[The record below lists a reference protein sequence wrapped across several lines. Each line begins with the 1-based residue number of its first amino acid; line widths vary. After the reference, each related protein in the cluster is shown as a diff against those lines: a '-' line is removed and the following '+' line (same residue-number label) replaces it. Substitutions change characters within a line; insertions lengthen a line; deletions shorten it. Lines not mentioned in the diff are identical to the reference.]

1 MDTLEAIEKR
11 HSVRDYYDRPIDAG
25 MVEKLQK
32 AIEEANKESGLHIQL
47 VLDEP
52 EAFNEEHLSYG
63 RIHGA
68 KNYIALIGSD
78 DQELEEKCGYYG
90 EKVLLEAVKLGLG
103 TCWVGSTYKKMA
115 SVVDIKE
122 GERFLLIIAI
132 GYAMNEG
139 EPHKSKSLE
148 DTLIADVDRP
158 DWFIKGGEAALLAP
172 TAMNQQ
178 KFQFILH
185 DDGKVEAKTYRA
197 YFCKTDLGIAKYHF
211 EVGAGKENFE
221 WEK

>member
-1 MDTLEAIEKR
+1 VDTLEAMQKR
-11 HSVRDYYDRPIDAG
+11 HSVRDYDDRPIEKETVD
-25 MVEKLQK
+25 KLQNVIDEIN
-32 AIEEANKESGLHIQL
+32 AESGFHIQL

-68 KNYIALIGSD
+68 KNYIALIGPD
-78 DQELEEKCGYYG
+78 DQELEEKCGFYG
-90 EKVLLEAVKLGLG
+90 ERILLEAVKLGLD

-115 SVVDIKE
+115 SAVDIKD

-132 GYAMNEG
+132 GYGLNDG
-139 EPHKSKSLE
+139 VPHKSKSID
-148 DTLIADVDRP
+148 DTLISESERP

-178 KFQFILH
+178 KFQFVLH
-185 DDGKVEAKTYRA
+185 DGNKVEAKTYRA

-211 EVGAGKENFE
+211 EVGAGKDNFE
-221 WEK
+221 WI

>member
-1 MDTLEAIEKR
+1 MNTLEAIEKR
-11 HSVRDYYDRPIDAG
+11 HSVRDYEDKPIEADV
-25 MVEKLQK
+25 VEKLQK
-32 AIEEANKESGLHIQL
+32 AVEEVNKESGLHIQL

-68 KNYIALIGSD
+68 KNYFALIGPD
-78 DQELEEKCGYYG
+78 NQELEEKCGFYG
-90 EKVLLEAVKLGLG
+90 EKLLLEAVKLGLG

-115 SVVDIKE
+115 SVVDIEK

-132 GYAMNEG
+132 GYGLNEG
-139 EPHKSKSLE
+139 EAHKSKSLDE
-148 DTLIADVDRP
+148 TLISDGDKP
-158 DWFIKGGEAALLAP
+158 DWFVKGGEVALLAP

-178 KFQFILH
+178 KFRFILK
-185 DDGKVEAKTYRA
+185 DDGKVEGTTFRA

-221 WEK
+221 WV

>member
-11 HSVRDYYDRPIDAG
+11 HSVRDYDDKPIGKDT
-25 MVEKLQK
+25 VDKLQK
-32 AIEEANKESGLHIQL
+32 VIDKVNSESGLHIQL

-68 KNYIALIGSD
+68 KNYIALIGPD
-78 DQELEEKCGYYG
+78 DQDLEEKCGFYG
-90 EKVLLEAVKLGLG
+90 EKVLLEAVKLGLD

-115 SVVDIKE
+115 SVVDIKK

-132 GYAMNEG
+132 GYGLNDG
-139 EPHKSKSLE
+139 EPHKSKSLD
-148 DTLIADVDRP
+148 DTLISDGEKP

-185 DDGKVEAKTYRA
+185 DDNKVEAKTYRA

-211 EVGAGKENFE
+211 EVGAGKDNFE
-221 WEK
+221 WK

>member
-1 MDTLEAIEKR
+1 MDTLEAIKKR
-11 HSVRDYYDRPIDAG
+11 HSVREYEDKPINADT
-25 MVEKLQK
+25 VQKLQDV
-32 AIEEANKESGLHIQL
+32 IDVVNKESGLHIQL

-68 KNYIALIGSD
+68 KNYIALIGPD
-78 DQELEEKCGYYG
+78 DQELEEKCGFYG
-90 EKVLLEAVKLGLG
+90 EKVLLEAVKLGLS

-132 GYAMNEG
+132 GYGQNEG
-139 EPHKSKSLE
+139 EPHNSKTL
-148 DTLIADVDRP
+148 DATLIAEEEMP
-158 DWFIKGGEAALLAP
+158 DWFVKGGEAALLAP

-185 DDGKVEAKTYRA
+185 ESNKVEAKTYRA

-211 EVGAGKENFE
+211 EIGAGKENFE
-221 WEK
+221 WV

>member
-1 MDTLEAIEKR
+1 MDTSEAIKIR
-11 HSVRDYYDRPIDAG
+11 NSIRDYDDNPIAPDT
-25 MVEKLQK
+25 VQKLQK
-32 AIEEANKESGLHIQL
+32 VIDDVNKESNLHIQL
-47 VLDEP
+47 VLNEP

-68 KNYIALIGSD
+68 KNYIALIGPD
-78 DQELEEKCGYYG
+78 NPELEEKCGFYG
-90 EKVLLEAVKLGLG
+90 EKVLLEAVKFGLA

-115 SVVDIKE
+115 NVVDIKE

-132 GYAMNEG
+132 GYGLNEG
-139 EPHKSKSLE
+139 EPHKSKLLE
-148 DTLIADVDRP
+148 DTLVSEAEKP

-178 KFQFILH
+178 KFRFILK
-185 DDGKVEAKTYRA
+185 DDGKVEAATFRA

-221 WEK
+221 WE